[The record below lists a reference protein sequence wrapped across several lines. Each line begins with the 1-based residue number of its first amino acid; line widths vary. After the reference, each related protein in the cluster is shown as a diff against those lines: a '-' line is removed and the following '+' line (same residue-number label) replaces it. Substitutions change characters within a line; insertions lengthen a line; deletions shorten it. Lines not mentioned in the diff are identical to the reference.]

1 MQTRRFLLR
10 STLATAALA
19 GGTRLARAAFA
30 LSPVQATQFID
41 QTAKQM
47 IAVIDSP
54 APQAEKSAQLQQIID
69 RVVAVD
75 EIARFCL
82 GRYWRQATPAQ
93 QQEYAKLFHHV
104 LLNSI
109 TGHLGD
115 YKGIT
120 YTLGRPI
127 PGDGGVQVPSVLTR
141 PGQPTAN
148 LTWVVADTGG
158 SPKIIDVLAE
168 GTSMRVTQRSD
179 YGGFLDSHGGNV
191 GALIDALKRQARQQ
205 S

>member
-1 MQTRRFLLR
+1 MQTRRFFLQ
-10 STLATAALA
+10 STLALAALA
-19 GGTRLARAAFA
+19 GGPRLGRAAFA
-30 LSPVQATQFID
+30 LSPTQATQFISD
-41 QTAKQM
+41 TARQM

-54 APQAEKSAQLQQIID
+54 ASQAEKSAKLQQIIN
-69 RVVAVD
+69 RAVAVD

-82 GRYWRQATPAQ
+82 GRYWRTATPTQ
-93 QQEYAKLFHHV
+93 QQEYAQLFHHV

-148 LTWVVADTGG
+148 LTWVVTDDSG

-191 GALIDALKRQARQQ
+191 GALLDALKRRARQQ